1 MKKLKFKKL
10 KFNIN
15 WKIFFNYIL
24 LIFLTSLILL
34 NFLIA
39 LPLTES
45 IAEIRAFD
53 LNIVD
58 DYWSKEYILNLDTE
72 DNSQIRETKN
82 ILFRR
87 LNNYGVEEASIYE
100 EGSQLRVVVK
110 TSKNQTYVD
119 ELVRNPYQ
127 YKLVTRKEEVDFE
140 SEENTLAPYLAEN
153 YNETEFDASIFRK
166 GALANLASLR
176 AISVLPTPVGP
187 ISIMLFGTISSRI
200 DSETC

>member
-15 WKIFFNYIL
+15 WKSFFNYIL

-72 DNSQIRETKN
+72 DNSEINKTKN

-87 LNNYGVEEASIYE
+87 LNKYGVEESSIYQE
-100 EGSQLRVVVK
+100 DSTLRVVVK
-110 TSKNQTYVD
+110 TSKSQTYVD
-119 ELVRNPYQ
+119 ELIRNPYQ
-127 YKLVTRKEEVDFE
+127 YKLVTRKDEIDFE

-153 YNETEFDASIFRK
+153 YNETEFDASTFRNIY
-166 GALANLASLR
+166 LSL
-176 AISVLPTPVGP
+176 IH
-187 ISIMLFGTISSRI
+187 I
-200 DSETC
+200 